1 MGENQ
6 FFKLTSGWC
15 YDREFG
21 FGFLAKRKND
31 EEPELVED
39 GTGTWDLYESDGAEG
54 LEDYSDYVR
63 ENSAWAFVDEEE
75 ISEEEFNDSANWKEP
90 TSKEIAKLSQDYSQ
104 DGYDDEDEDEEDD
117 WQTQYESQ
125 LPDDDDDDDEDEEDE
140 EDEEHK

>member
-39 GTGTWDLYESDGAEG
+39 GEGTWDIYESDGEEG
-54 LEDYSDYVR
+54 LDNYSEYVQ
-63 ENSAWAFVDEEE
+63 ENSAWAFLHEEE
-75 ISEEEFNDSANWKEP
+75 ISEEEFNNSDNWKEP
-90 TSKEIAKLSQDYSQ
+90 TSKQIAKLSQ
-104 DGYDDEDEDEEDD
+104 G
-117 WQTQYESQ
+117 
-125 LPDDDDDDDEDEEDE
+125 
-140 EDEEHK
+140 

>member
-1 MGENQ
+1 MSKNK

-15 YDREFG
+15 YNRRFG

-39 GTGTWDLYESDGAEG
+39 GEGTWDLFESDGAEG

-75 ISEEEFNDSANWKEP
+75 ISEEEFNNSANWKEP
-90 TSKEIAKLSQDYSQ
+90 TSKEIAKLSQYYS
-104 DGYDDEDEDEEDD
+104 
-117 WQTQYESQ
+117 
-125 LPDDDDDDDEDEEDE
+125 
-140 EDEEHK
+140 